1 MGMMKMGRKRKKLR
15 LTGEEEECVR
25 EGIEAERE
33 KGYVT
38 RTYFEILWKAIKSI
52 GSRAKINDVQP
63 HLISNTVSF
72 MPLSFKYFSPKRCR
86 QTLSFFISLALYS

>member
-25 EGIEAERE
+25 EEIEAERE

-52 GSRAKINDVQP
+52 GSCAKINDVQP

-72 MPLSFKYFSPKRCR
+72 MPLSFKYFSPNAAGKP
-86 QTLSFFISLALYS
+86 LVSLFL